1 MNERAVLRSLKA
13 GDTGALGE
21 IIGFYTPYLYT
32 IASNIMSPQLSRE
45 DAEEVVSDAFVQLW
59 THRAELEPGKLK
71 PWLAAVT
78 RNKAKDALRAHKLA
92 EPLDD
97 DLLDFAVPGDME
109 ESVLR
114 AELTEIAREA
124 VDALGEP
131 DSEIFKRHYFL
142 YQKTEEIAAVLG
154 MNAATVRTRL
164 RRGRER
170 LREYFSER
178 GYSCADPNF

>member
-1 MNERAVLRSLKA
+1 MNERAVLRELKS
-13 GDTGALGE
+13 GDTGALSE

-32 IASNIMSPQLSRE
+32 IASNIMDPPMSRE
-45 DAEEVVSDAFVQLW
+45 DVEETVSDAFVRLW
-59 THRAELEPGKLK
+59 EHRGEVMPGKLK
-71 PWLAAVT
+71 PWLAAVV
-78 RNKAKDALRAHKLA
+78 RNCAKDVLRAHKLH
-92 EPLDD
+92 EPLEDD
-97 DLLDFAVPGDME
+97 VLDIAVPDGME

-124 VDALGEP
+124 VDSLGEP

-142 YQKTEEIAAVLG
+142 YQKTDEIAAVLD

-170 LREYFSER
+170 LREYFGER
-178 GYSCADPNF
+178 GYSCADPNL

>member
-13 GDTGALGE
+13 GDTGALSE
-21 IIGFYTPYLYT
+21 IIGVYTPYLYT
-32 IASNIMSPQLSRE
+32 IASNVMAPQLSRE
-45 DAEEVVSDAFVQLW
+45 DVEETVSDAFVQLW
-59 THRAELEPGKLK
+59 THRDEVTPGKLK

-78 RNKAKDALRAHKLA
+78 RNRARDALRARKLA

-97 DLLDFAVPGDME
+97 DLLEVTAPGDME
-109 ESVLR
+109 EDVLR
-114 AELTEIAREA
+114 GELTEIAREA
-124 VDALGEP
+124 VDSLGEP

-142 YQKTEEIAAVLG
+142 YQKTDEIAAVLN
-154 MNAATVRTRL
+154 MNSATVRTRL

>member
-32 IASNIMSPQLSRE
+32 IASNIMDPPMSRE
-45 DAEEVVSDAFVQLW
+45 DVEETVSDTFVRLW
-59 THRAELEPGKLK
+59 EHRAEVTPGKLK
-71 PWLAAVT
+71 PWLAAVV
-78 RNKAKDALRAHKLA
+78 RNCAKDVLRNHRFS

-97 DLLDFAVPGDME
+97 DVLKIAVPDGME
-109 ESVLR
+109 QSVLR

-142 YQKTEEIAAVLG
+142 YQKTEEIAAGLH

-170 LREYFSER
+170 LREYFCER
-178 GYSCADPNF
+178 GYSCADPNL